1 MIPRPPASLV
11 GVGAEEWTR
20 VVTLLVDR
28 GQWDPLRSTVL
39 LAYCEA
45 YADWHRLSTA
55 ARGKE
60 LIKQGVTDQKEAK
73 FSDHFVDQ
81 RVIIRA
87 ALEELLRPAPWAKA
101 PAPGSSP
108 AAAEGIWCR
117 QPGET
122 ARAYAAF
129 CSYRELGEG
138 RSLVKVGQKQG
149 KKRAL
154 VETWST
160 RHDWVAR
167 AHAWDEHQDAIARA
181 LSTEAIQTMR
191 AKHASTGCA
200 LHDAGLEVLLARMEA
215 WRKNGGE
222 LPLTPTDIVRMVQVG
237 AALEQSARGQ
247 AVTVPSDPTAEPLEA
262 WASRLEELLTPNADT
277 EIH

>member
-11 GVGAEEWTR
+11 SVGADEWTR

-60 LIKQGVTDQKEAK
+60 LIRQGEKPVPN
-73 FSDHFVDQ
+73 SLLP
-81 RVIIRA
+81 VIERA
-87 ALEELLRPAPWAKA
+87 HRSLRLALEELLRPAPWALA
-101 PAPGSSP
+101 PPPSSSP

-138 RSLVKVGQKQG
+138 RPLVKVGQKQG

-191 AKHASTGCA
+191 VKHASTGCT

-215 WRKNGGE
+215 WRTNGGA

-247 AVTVPSDPTAEPLEA
+247 AVTVPSVPTAEPLEA
-262 WASRLEELLTPNADT
+262 WASRLEGLLTPNADT

>member
-11 GVGAEEWTR
+11 SVGADEWTR

-60 LIKQGVTDQKEAK
+60 LIRQGEKPVPNPLLP
-73 FSDHFVDQ
+73 
-81 RVIIRA
+81 VIERA
-87 ALEELLRPAPWAKA
+87 HRSLRLALEELLRPAPWASA
-101 PAPGSSP
+101 PPPSSSP

-191 AKHASTGCA
+191 VKHASTGCT

-215 WRKNGGE
+215 WRTNGGA

-247 AVTVPSDPTAEPLEA
+247 AVTVPSVPTAEPLEPGRLG
-262 WASRLEELLTPNADT
+262 SRGS
-277 EIH
+277 

>member
-60 LIKQGVTDQKEAK
+60 LIKQGEKPVPNPLLP
-73 FSDHFVDQ
+73 
-81 RVIIRA
+81 VIERA
-87 ALEELLRPAPWAKA
+87 HRSVRGSPSRSYSVRRRGRRPLAPS
-101 PAPGSSP
+101 SSP
-108 AAAEGIWCR
+108 VAAEGIWCR

-200 LHDAGLEVLLARMEA
+200 LHDAGLEVLIARMEA
-215 WRKNGGE
+215 WRTNGGE

-247 AVTVPSDPTAEPLEA
+247 AVTVPSVPTAEPLEA
-262 WASRLEELLTPNADT
+262 WASRLEGLLTLNADT

>member
-1 MIPRPPASLV
+1 MIARPPASLV

-60 LIKQGVTDQKEAK
+60 LIKQGEKPVPNPLLP
-73 FSDHFVDQ
+73 
-81 RVIIRA
+81 VIERA
-87 ALEELLRPAPWAKA
+87 HRSLRLALEELLRPAPWASA
-101 PAPGSSP
+101 PPPSSSP

-215 WRKNGGE
+215 WRTNGGE

-247 AVTVPSDPTAEPLEA
+247 AVTGPSDPTAESLEA
-262 WASRLEELLTPNADT
+262 WASRLEGLLTLNADT

>member
-45 YADWHRLSTA
+45 HADWHRLSTA

-60 LIKQGVTDQKEAK
+60 LIKQGEKPVPNPLLP
-73 FSDHFVDQ
+73 
-81 RVIIRA
+81 VIERAHRSVRA
-87 ALEELLRPAPWAKA
+87 ASRSYYVGAVGEGPRPGLVA
-101 PAPGSSP
+101 GRGGGDLVP
-108 AAAEGIWCR
+108 AAGR
-117 QPGET
+117 DG
-122 ARAYAAF
+122 RAYAAF

-181 LSTEAIQTMR
+181 LSTDAIQTMR

-215 WRKNGGE
+215 WRTNGGA

-247 AVTVPSDPTAEPLEA
+247 AVTVPSVPTAEPLEA
-262 WASRLEELLTPNADT
+262 WASRLEGLLTPNADT

>member
-20 VVTLLVDR
+20 VATLLVDR

-60 LIKQGVTDQKEAK
+60 LIKQGEKPVPNPLLP
-73 FSDHFVDQ
+73 
-81 RVIIRA
+81 VIERAHRSVRA

-215 WRKNGGE
+215 WRTNGGA

-247 AVTVPSDPTAEPLEA
+247 AVTVPSVPTAEPLEA
-262 WASRLEELLTPNADT
+262 WASRLEGLLTPNADT

>member
-60 LIKQGVTDQKEAK
+60 LIKQGEKPVPNPLLP
-73 FSDHFVDQ
+73 
-81 RVIIRA
+81 VIERAHRSVRA

-129 CSYRELGEG
+129 CSLYLPIRQCRGYRYKPHEADGGGQQLDLPCIFLSGSVVGTDTSLMKRTVAGNSSIFLWSSRPNDSVSVARPVIGARTVAWG
-138 RSLVKVGQKQG
+138 RPRIRKVGPG
-149 KKRAL
+149 RHCRP
-154 VETWST
+154 VEE
-160 RHDWVAR
+160 RV
-167 AHAWDEHQDAIARA
+167 
-181 LSTEAIQTMR
+181 
-191 AKHASTGCA
+191 
-200 LHDAGLEVLLARMEA
+200 
-215 WRKNGGE
+215 
-222 LPLTPTDIVRMVQVG
+222 
-237 AALEQSARGQ
+237 
-247 AVTVPSDPTAEPLEA
+247 
-262 WASRLEELLTPNADT
+262 
-277 EIH
+277 